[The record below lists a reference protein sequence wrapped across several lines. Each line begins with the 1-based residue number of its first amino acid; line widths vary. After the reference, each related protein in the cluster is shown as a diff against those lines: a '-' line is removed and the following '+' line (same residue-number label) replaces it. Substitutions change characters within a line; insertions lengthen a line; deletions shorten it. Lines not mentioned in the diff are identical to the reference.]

1 MRASLLLFSTTLLLC
16 VCGLC
21 MTTGT
26 MKGRREGREPHTFL
40 DSCHLAEHTSPRLND
55 LRHSNRSS
63 GNPEATT
70 STVFNRFS
78 SVSPQ
83 QPGISYDSANS
94 TRNGVGGSGYMPPP
108 PPPPPPPSFLFGGG
122 SGANSRCVG
131 WPPPLPSTYWTLPQ
145 DAPWIPPPP
154 IPHNTSGPSC
164 GENSREAAARW
175 PTPQDIPFPSTF
187 PFPPHMLPPFLPI
200 SPNMDWSHIPPPPP
214 WFPMLHGPQD
224 PKEQQRGNYREDNTS
239 IIDGDEEDG
248 DDDSVTEPDPRR
260 GRGPTPHRRSYWRQP
275 SISARE
281 EEHMRLVAREAKR
294 RQQRASASHTSVRD
308 PVKGSMKEGRQALR
322 NLSSTR
328 GRNKL
333 GATPAS
339 ARRLSPSPANSRHM
353 VMASRSSSRPISHQQ
368 RRNYYAEACALK
380 VSSPRLKD
388 AMEKRPSPQNVR
400 MSNTSRD
407 HSRGYKNHAG
417 VKSKNDNGSRLS
429 NAARHSGIHHT
440 SYQDAP
446 RQDERVAEYLKG
458 IEDIYKRL
466 RSSYEEF
473 QRDPSKFIR
482 NASALKEAAL
492 AKAPPLPSAAARPSS
507 TTRNLLDDVDTVKG
521 KRYNTE
527 HEVSQ
532 GKGIPL
538 LSQESQRIRDE
549 LCKLEMQWQRL
560 EELKRG
566 STGERGAAP
575 VEMLQEKGINDP
587 PMRMQNGTGAG
598 KTEINGGEADGR
610 RNGKQNEGITSMD
623 GSQYGANV
631 KAIVTTG
638 GIRNDKPTTGALSR
652 SSTPRFAGDPLQN
665 GLSDSGQWGRRN
677 LNENNTTSG
686 HGPFTRDHVLGLVRE
701 RKAMLE

>member
-1 MRASLLLFSTTLLLC
+1 
-16 VCGLC
+16 
-21 MTTGT
+21 MTTVT
-26 MKGRREGREPHTFL
+26 MRERREGREPHTFL

-55 LRHSNRSS
+55 LRHSNRSG

-83 QPGISYDSANS
+83 HPGISYDSANC

-108 PPPPPPPSFLFGGG
+108 PPPPPPSFFFGGS
-122 SGANSRCVG
+122 SGADSRGVG
-131 WPPPLPSTYWTLPQ
+131 WPPPLPATYWTLPQ

-154 IPHNTSGPSC
+154 IPHNTSGASC
-164 GENSREAAARW
+164 GENCGEAAAKW

-214 WFPMLHGPQD
+214 WFPLLQGPQH
-224 PKEQQRGNYREDNTS
+224 PKEQQWENYREDNKS
-239 IIDGDEEDG
+239 IIYDDYDE
-248 DDDSVTEPDPRR
+248 DDDNEGSVTEPGPRR
-260 GRGPTPHRRSYWRQP
+260 GRGPSPHRRSSRRQP
-275 SISARE
+275 SISAQE
-281 EEHMRLVAREAKR
+281 EEHMRLIAREAKR
-294 RQQRASASHTSVRD
+294 RQLRASASHTSARD
-308 PVKGSMKEGRQALR
+308 PVKGSMKGGRQAPK

-328 GRNKL
+328 GRNKIC
-333 GATPAS
+333 ATPAS
-339 ARRLSPSPANSRHM
+339 ARRLSPSSANSRHI
-353 VMASRSSSRPISHQQ
+353 VTNSRSSSRSMAHQQ

-380 VSSPRLKD
+380 VPSPRLKD
-388 AMEKRPSPQNVR
+388 AMEKRPSHQNVR

-407 HSRGYKNHAG
+407 HSRGHKNHAG
-417 VKSKNDNGSRLS
+417 VKSRNDNSSRLS

-440 SYQDAP
+440 SYQEAA

-458 IEDIYKRL
+458 IEDLYKRL

-482 NASALKEAAL
+482 NASVFKEAAL
-492 AKAPPLPSAAARPSS
+492 AKAPPLPSAAARKSS
-507 TTRNLLDDVDTVKG
+507 ATRNLLDDADTVGG
-521 KRYNTE
+521 KEYNME
-527 HEVSQ
+527 REVSQ

-549 LCKLEMQWQRL
+549 LFKLEMQWQRL

-587 PMRMQNGTGAG
+587 PLRMQNGTGTG
-598 KTEINGGEADGR
+598 KTKINGGEVDDS
-610 RNGKQNEGITSMD
+610 RNGGKNEGITSMD

-631 KAIVTTG
+631 KAIATTG
-638 GIRNDKPTTGALSR
+638 GIRRDKPTASIPSR
-652 SSTPRFAGDPLQN
+652 SSTPRFAGDQLQN

-677 LNENNTTSG
+677 LTGNNATSG
-686 HGPFTRDHVLGLVRE
+686 HGPFTRDHLLGLVRE